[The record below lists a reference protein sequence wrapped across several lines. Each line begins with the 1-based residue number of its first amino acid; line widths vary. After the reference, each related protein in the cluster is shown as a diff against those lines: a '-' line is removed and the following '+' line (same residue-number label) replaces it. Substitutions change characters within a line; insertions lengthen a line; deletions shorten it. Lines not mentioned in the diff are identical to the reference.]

1 MKAIKRIFPLLL
13 TCALVLSLSLLL
25 FSCDDET
32 PQAPTPT
39 PPASSDIG
47 TETVKSITVT
57 TPPRLTSYF
66 TNDDFDPDG
75 MVVTATL
82 DDGSEVVVTD
92 YKTDEGKSLTP
103 SDKAIHVYY
112 GGRVAAVSITVSE
125 IPLISVDEARVG
137 YDGEELAIF
146 GYCIGQTDEGEFL
159 IKDTEK
165 NVVAEVF
172 DSTDKFNAGDLL
184 RIRVTLVEEDSGISF
199 AYSSDNSTNAK
210 KVISTGN
217 TVNYNFE
224 NATGVASWRRMTSV
238 FNGKTLKDNAPVKI
252 YGSLYVYVLDGDYY
266 IHMNPDAKSI
276 DDIKPDGTRV
286 VKISGGTR
294 GAELLSAYAG
304 SEDSKKFPGK
314 GISGEICAFY
324 AGADDESYNILLSD
338 SSWLTA
344 TALVSEEQSALV
356 EVAYA
361 YYYKGNR
368 IHYDQYGTRR
378 NINPSPELAT
388 SDYRVHLDCS
398 SYVNAVYYEAFG
410 ENIMPYPTTERSPQ
424 TGVLTNYAEEFLG
437 INPDVIGYWENANYT
452 TEEEKAAL
460 LAEIRGLLEPG
471 DVIVYRR
478 TAETGHAIIYVGGGY
493 FLHSTGSSYEYDTTN
508 PLNSYDQANN
518 AEISKGTI
526 SKLSLKSVFEDP
538 DSGRYLFTSNIARIC
553 LLRPLARGLTPT
565 EQTKNR
571 LTMPG
576 ISIEKTSSA
585 GYASAVSVGSPILYT
600 ITVTNNTA
608 TAVSNITVKDK
619 LPIGTEFI
627 GAGNGVGYENG
638 EISWYGTI
646 PANTTMSVVYCVAV
660 TKDAEAVIE
669 SYEGTVNGVKLS
681 PVYNTRLGYSAD
693 DSAKIAE
700 IIKNISTSESEVSVS
715 ADPIALASLIYST
728 VGENV
733 FATATAKG
741 ILDALIDSVNKTYN
755 SSAEEYS
762 MLVPTLYGGYDIR
775 SGYKVDNQRSRLVK
789 ESNISVGDVIIAECG
804 EVVTVYVYAG
814 NGNLLSVST
823 ADLTVKVMPIGTNE
837 YKNVLMSLISYDRY
851 VVLRPSML
859 AE

>member
-1 MKAIKRIFPLLL
+1 MKAMRKIFTLLF
-13 TCALVLSLSLLL
+13 TCMLVLSLSLLL
-25 FSCDDET
+25 FSCDDE
-32 PQAPTPT
+32 APTP
-39 PPASSDIG
+39 PPPQSSDIG
-47 TETVKSITVT
+47 TETVKSIEITTLPTRTV
-57 TPPRLTSYF
+57 YF
-66 TNDDFDPDG
+66 TNEDFDSEG

-82 DDGSEVVVTD
+82 DDGSEVVVSDYRTD
-92 YKTDEGKSLTP
+92 GGKSLTT

-112 GGRVAAVSITVSE
+112 GGRVAAVNITVSE
-125 IPLISVDEARVG
+125 IPLLSVDEARVG
-137 YDGEELAIF
+137 YDGEELAVF
-146 GYCIGQTDEGEFL
+146 GYYLGKTQDGEFL

-165 NVVAEVF
+165 NVVVEVF
-172 DSTDKFNAGDLL
+172 DATDEFEVGDLV
-184 RIRVTLVEEDSGISF
+184 RIKVTLVEDNSGICF
-199 AYSSDNSTNAK
+199 AYSADNATLAK
-210 KVISTGN
+210 KVVSTDN
-217 TVNYNFE
+217 EVVYNFE

-238 FNGKTLKDNAPVKI
+238 FGGKALEENSPVKI
-252 YGSLYVYVLDGDYY
+252 YGSLYVYVHGGDYY
-266 IHMNPDAKSI
+266 IHMNGDAKSL
-276 DDIKPDGTRV
+276 DDIKTDGTRV
-286 VKISGGTR
+286 VKIDGESR

-304 SEDSKKFPGK
+304 TEDSKNFPGK

-324 AGADDESYNILLSD
+324 VGSDEESYNILLAD

-361 YYYKGNR
+361 YYYKGNK

-388 SDYRVHLDCS
+388 SDNRLHLDCS

-410 ENIMPYPTTERSPQ
+410 ENVMPYPTTERSAQ

-460 LAEIRGLLEPG
+460 LSEIKLLLEPG

-508 PLNSYDQANN
+508 PLNSYDQASN
-518 AEISKGTI
+518 AEISKGTV
-526 SKLSLKSVFEDP
+526 SKLSVKSVFDDP

-553 LLRPLARGLTPT
+553 LLRPLARGLSIT
-565 EQTKNR
+565 EQTKSR
-571 LTMPG
+571 LTIPG

-585 GYASAVSVGSPILYT
+585 GYAAAVSVGSPILYT
-600 ITVTNNTA
+600 ITMTNNTD
-608 TAVSNITVKDK
+608 TEVSNITVKDK

-627 GAGNGVGYENG
+627 GAGKGISYENG
-638 EISWYGTI
+638 VISWYGTI
-646 PANTTMSVVYCVAV
+646 PANTTVNVVYCVVV

-681 PVYNTRLGYSAD
+681 PVYNTRAKYSGE

-700 IIKNISTSESEVSVS
+700 AIKNITTPDSQLQVTP
-715 ADPIALASLIYST
+715 DPIALANLVYST

-733 FATATAKG
+733 FEGATAKG
-741 ILDALIDSVNKTYN
+741 LLDALIDSDLKTYN
-755 SSAEEYS
+755 ASAEAYS

-775 SGYKVDNQRSRLVK
+775 LGYRVDNERSRLVK
-789 ESNISVGDVIIAECG
+789 ESNVSVGDVIIAESG

-814 NGNLLSVST
+814 EGNLLSVST

-851 VVLRPSML
+851 VILRPSML
-859 AE
+859 AD